1 MSIRQN
7 FPTTP
12 PSLVLDFAN
21 SKTLDPR
28 ITFSRTTTATRMNE
42 LGLIETVDADVA
54 RFDHEYDASTGVIKS
69 LGLLVED
76 SRVNYNTYTEDPTQ
90 WNTANMVSTGNSV
103 TLPTGEVS
111 TTIEYKGETTDAN
124 NKFIRPT
131 VSGSAIT
138 AGDTWTYSGFYKK
151 GTTNGERYVHI
162 VLQNNS
168 AGEGIGRRFD
178 FDIGN
183 WASSLGL
190 NNVTVADSG
199 FEKYPNGWFRIWMT
213 CTFPSAS
220 GAVQTFTRLF
230 TNSTSIPY
238 DTSFSLW
245 GAQLEKAPFYS
256 SYIPNDTGSQKTRNP
271 DTVTMTGDNFSDW
284 YNPSEGTFY
293 VSSSFYADGGAGQLI
308 FQIDNGSNA
317 NRNGITFRN
326 ELSGNQIRP
335 FDVNYSASPAGF
347 DLWTHTGS
355 VINTDYKTAFALK
368 SNDMAAVTNYPEG
381 SLGLD
386 SSTSRILQ
394 EKTTLRLGSGISNI
408 SPLNGHISKL
418 TYYPTRLS
426 NDQLQNLTK

>member
-28 ITFSRTTTATRMNE
+28 ITFSRTNPTATRMNE
-42 LGLIETVDADVA
+42 LGLIVTAAADEP

-69 LGLLVED
+69 LGLLVEESRSNYFTQSIISNWSGTPINGTKTGSAGISPDNTNTATLLEATATD
-76 SRVNYNTYTEDPTQ
+76 SQTRIENGGQRTPGTTYTLSCFCKAGTVDYCTFGLYELTDGAKNFQ
-90 WNTANMVSTGNSV
+90 ANFY
-103 TLPTGEVS
+103 LTGEGTV
-111 TTIEYKGETTDAN
+111 TYDVNCDATITPYTNGWYRCTMTITLTAGASY
-124 NKFIRPT
+124 
-131 VSGSAIT
+131 SGSSWKLGVCNHPT
-138 AGDTWTYSGFYKK
+138 AYY
-151 GTTNGERYVHI
+151 
-162 VLQNNS
+162 
-168 AGEGIGRRFD
+168 AA
-178 FDIGN
+178 DIGD
-183 WASSLGL
+183 
-190 NNVTVADSG
+190 NVY
-199 FEKYPNGWFRIWMT
+199 F
-213 CTFPSAS
+213 
-220 GAVQTFTRLF
+220 
-230 TNSTSIPY
+230 
-238 DTSFSLW
+238 W
-245 GAQLEKAPFYS
+245 GAQLEVGAFPT
-256 SYIPNDTGSQKTRNP
+256 SYIPTSGSTATRNP

-426 NDQLQNLTK
+426 NDQLQTLTK